1 MLTLLGENRPG
12 IVAAVTGRL
21 FEAGCNLGEAS
32 MMRLGGYFGVILL
45 VESTQGADALSELLG
60 PTARQMG
67 LTIHVDPVKGA
78 DHRNV
83 VPDVCVTVYGAD
95 RAGIVAQ
102 VTAAAAAAGLDIVDL
117 SSEVAGP
124 AGKSIYIL
132 HIEGTAA
139 RGVDAVERAL
149 EPLRAEG
156 IRVDVTP
163 VDTLIG

>member
-1 MLTLLGENRPG
+1 LGENRPG

-32 MMRLGGYFGVILL
+32 MMRLGGNFGVILL
-45 VESTQGADALSELLG
+45 VESPLAAEALSALLA
-60 PTARQMG
+60 PVAEQMG
-67 LTIHVDPVKGA
+67 LTIHVDQVKGA

-95 RAGIVAQ
+95 RTGIVAQ
-102 VTAAAAAAGLDIVDL
+102 VTAAAAEAGLDIVDL
-117 SSEVAGP
+117 TTEVAGP
-124 AGKSIYIL
+124 PSAPIYIL

-139 RGVDAVERAL
+139 QGVEAIEQAL
-149 EPLRAEG
+149 ESLRAEG